1 MKKFFDFFKSNFIA
15 IKWTGWYFFTLWLI
29 LKYIFNFDM
38 FSCHYWWKFFH
49 ATLHGFPGFVFGLLI
64 YTAIP
69 IYIVTTIITIRKKE
83 YVIKISIIDK
93 IFAFVSNIISKIFST
108 KQKTETKTET
118 KTENDIKPEESKKN
132 EYPADLPPE
141 LRIPFMRAKNNLS
154 LNGQMSVYNQNN
166 TQIKQ
171 QIQQTQQQNESVEN
185 AIPVPTD
192 FDIDDTFNES
202 QFSSIPTFTD
212 LNFDVPSDTPIAT
225 EKELENNTTKY
236 LTQHGIEFET
246 YKNMIA
252 TQKYLIYEH
261 NDDDFWVMDGD
272 SWFASGK
279 QIDSPVNELKQIAK
293 QNEIIPVIYL
303 HSKNIMDIDNTIA
316 NFESNGIHVVKSLEE
331 LD

>member
-1 MKKFFDFFKSNFIA
+1 MKKIFDFFKSNFIA
-15 IKWTGWYFFTLWLI
+15 IKWTAWYFFTLWLI
-29 LKYIFNFDM
+29 LKYIFNFNM
-38 FSCHYWWKFFH
+38 FSYHYWWKFFH
-49 ATLHGFPGFVFGLLI
+49 ATLHGFPGFVFGLLV

-69 IYIVTTIITIRKKE
+69 IYIVTTIITMRKKE

-93 IFAFVSNIISKIFST
+93 IFTFVSKILSKIFQKKSEPEPESEKAPEPESEK
-108 KQKTETKTET
+108 KQEFPSE
-118 KTENDIKPEESKKN
+118 
-132 EYPADLPPE
+132 LPPE
-141 LRIPFMRAKNNLS
+141 LRVPFMRARNNLS
-154 LNGQMSVYNQNN
+154 LNGAVSVYNKTNSQP
-166 TQIKQ
+166 Q
-171 QIQQTQQQNESVEN
+171 QQPTQQNESVEN
-185 AIPVPTD
+185 VMPIPSD
-192 FDIDDTFNES
+192 FDIGDAFNEPNTA
-202 QFSSIPTFTD
+202 IPTFTD

-252 TQKYLIYEH
+252 IQKYLIYEH

-316 NFESNGIHVVKSLEE
+316 NLESNGIRVIKNLEE